1 MVAAAIRAPWTRISR
16 IKDAVRMPS
25 FGFLGGS
32 FNRPSSGGSIPMAMA
47 GRESVIRLINSRCTG
62 LKGRGR
68 DRRDVYNTQ
77 KMPAM
82 LPDKRNWMEFFIFLY
97 TFLPLD
103 TAFMMVAKLSS
114 ANIMDAASL
123 DTSVPVIP
131 MATPISAFL
140 RAGASL
146 TPSPVIAT
154 MCPRFCHALTIRI
167 LCSGDTLA

>member
-1 MVAAAIRAPWTRISR
+1 
-16 IKDAVRMPS
+16 
-25 FGFLGGS
+25 
-32 FNRPSSGGSIPMAMA
+32 MAMA

-82 LPDKRNWMEFFIFLY
+82 LPDKRNWMEFFIFLC

-123 DTSVPVIP
+123 DTSVPVMP

-154 MCPRFCHALTIRI
+154 MWPRFCHALTIRI